1 MAFIGAPPREVLWSV
16 RRAPVGVNGRAAVTD
31 SPTPH
36 QRWWPSKDA
45 SDGGHEEANMK
56 FTQMLRCTA
65 KAGASVTLSDD
76 DEAVSD
82 ERRSLN

>member
-1 MAFIGAPPREVLWSV
+1 
-16 RRAPVGVNGRAAVTD
+16 
-31 SPTPH
+31 
-36 QRWWPSKDA
+36 
-45 SDGGHEEANMK
+45 MK